1 MIRSWLKVLS
11 LSLWVALPAAA
22 KADVKI
28 EPLEDDRAFVVNGVA
43 FGAIAYDALV
53 GAIRQRTP
61 EATDANILQGVVEN
75 HLLATHFGRSK
86 HPVQSIAMA
95 RLLEQ
100 MFPHS
105 HLNQQNKLWQEYGM
119 LVGQLFPVDVTP
131 ALEKR
136 CIHYENIDAQQ
147 LKVMLGSDGS
157 DPGKIVDTTVSNVKR
172 RDAATIRVANIDCA
186 DSATMQVTLD
196 KVLES
201 SDEASALQLWRGEVA
216 TLQRLS
222 GVVARIRLHEGML
235 LQQKRLTPLDLK
247 TLWQVAQDKQTRSDY
262 EAEAGVKFDLH
273 HSPEAVRALV
283 ETVTEAEIDAYF
295 EQHKDD
301 YQQIGTVNARHITV
315 ATQDEADRIVA
326 EIRAGLS
333 FEDAVRKYSLAD
345 DKNAQ
350 PPGSLGLIKRTD
362 KNLPFVKKLALILP
376 AGEVSNPFRMLD
388 GKSYEILW
396 VDKRVAEHLPKT
408 DPSVRSDIRREVAG
422 RKAREQ
428 FAQNLQQQW
437 DKASI
442 LLNAKKFN
450 APWVKQWPVR

>member
-1 MIRSWLKVLS
+1 MIRSWLKLVS
-11 LSLWVALPAAA
+11 LSVLVSAPVIVQ
-22 KADVKI
+22 ADVK
-28 EPLEDDRAFVVNGVA
+28 LESLDAGRAFVVNGVT
-43 FGAIAYDALV
+43 FGAIAYDALA

-75 HLLATHFGRSK
+75 HLLASHFARSK

-119 LVGQLFPVDVTP
+119 LVGQLFPVEVTP

-136 CIHYENIDAQQ
+136 CIHYEKIDSQQ
-147 LKVMLGSDGS
+147 LKMLLGSDGS
-157 DPGKIVDTTVSNVKR
+157 DPTKIVDTTVSNVKK
-172 RDAATIRVANIDCA
+172 RDAASIRIATIECK

-273 HSPEAVRALV
+273 HSPEAVRALM
-283 ETVTEAEIDAYF
+283 ETVTDAEIDAYF
-295 EQHKDD
+295 EAHKND
-301 YQQIGTVNARHITV
+301 YQQIGTVTARHITV
-315 ATQDEADRIVA
+315 ATQEEADRIVA
-326 EIRAGLS
+326 EIRAGLP
-333 FEDAVRKYSLAD
+333 FEEAVRKYSLAD

-350 PPGSLGLIKRTD
+350 PPGSLGLIERSD

-428 FAQNLQQQW
+428 FAQTLQQQW
-437 DKASI
+437 EKASI
-442 LLNAKKFN
+442 ILNQSKFT
-450 APWVKQWPVR
+450 APWVKQWPAR